1 MEQAETSAVV
11 ASRTKSAADAM
22 TMLSNNQATP
32 PMSWNGHHDP
42 AASPVQN
49 VGQLNGYDYSRMFP
63 SFSNSHPTPS
73 SSDSGASP
81 FPNKPHLQGN
91 DNGNGTGPD
100 RTPASGLDAIN
111 VWSWPDNLGQSHLA
125 GATAITPF
133 EQTAPTLEGMP
144 WSLLSSSNDVSTVW
158 SMDLDQSNTMQNTPI
173 PNIDIS
179 NFDPYAQAGLRLGF
193 DLDPLMGLNLTQAL
207 RHVNNHQ
214 PFSPLPSISSHP
226 QQLAQQPQPQPQS
239 ITQPLQSQ
247 SQSQSQ
253 SQITTPIPNPV
264 PPQTNGNAQAAA
276 LEAMIGIQP
285 ATSAPPT
292 LSAGTAQGQAQAQV
306 QGQPKAIDEVLTQA
320 AESGTRLS
328 EADISQSAR
337 DYLLD
342 LFFCPPRVA
351 FGSEVWSED
360 QFRAKMA
367 LPPAQRPHPCL
378 CFSMYTLAA
387 STSYIPAVRA
397 LADSLYSIALQ
408 KVDEAVTAQD
418 RLLDAINAAKGLGKW
433 QFSRARP
440 LEGFYL
446 SNRAN
451 M

>member
-1 MEQAETSAVV
+1 MEQAEMRAAV
-11 ASRTKSAADAM
+11 ASREKFAADAM
-22 TMLSNNQATP
+22 AMLSNNQATP
-32 PMSWNGHHDP
+32 SMSWNGHHDP
-42 AASPVQN
+42 ATSLAQYG
-49 VGQLNGYDYSRMFP
+49 GQLNGYDYSRMFP
-63 SFSNSHPTPS
+63 SFSNSHATPA

-81 FPNKPHLQGN
+81 FPNGPNLRGN
-91 DNGNGTGPD
+91 GNANGTGTD
-100 RTPASGLDAIN
+100 RTPANGLDAIN
-111 VWSWPDNLGQSHLA
+111 FWSWPDNLGQSQLG
-125 GATAITPF
+125 GATAITQF
-133 EQTAPTLEGMP
+133 QQTAPTLEAMP
-144 WSLLSSSNDVSTVW
+144 WSSLSSSNDVSTVW
-158 SMDLDQSNTMQNTPI
+158 SMDLDQSNTMQDTTI

-179 NFDPYAQAGLRLGF
+179 TFDPYAQTRLGLGF

-207 RHVNNHQ
+207 KHVNHHQ
-214 PFSPLPSISSHP
+214 PFSFSPLPAISLHP
-226 QQLAQQPQPQPQS
+226 QQQQPTQQS
-239 ITQPLQSQ
+239 HSQSMTQPLQSQ

-253 SQITTPIPNPV
+253 FTTPIPNPV
-264 PPQTNGNAQAAA
+264 HPQSNGNAQTAA

-285 ATSAPPT
+285 AKPAPSAAPVP
-292 LSAGTAQGQAQAQV
+292 AQGQ
-306 QGQPKAIDEVLTQA
+306 GQTKAIDEVLTQA
-320 AESGTRLS
+320 AERGTQLN
-328 EADISQSAR
+328 EADFSQSAR

-342 LFFCPPRVA
+342 LFFRPPRVA

-367 LPPAQRPHPCL
+367 LPSAQRPHPCL

-408 KVDEAVTAQD
+408 KLNEAVTAQD

-440 LEGFYL
+440 LEGFHL